1 MRKLILAAIGV
12 CCHAVSAGAQC
23 PVPAYRVG
31 ADWGASLAVSLPTRD
46 FALAKLTCLARTLR
60 ANGPQ
65 RGSFGVTFF
74 DSLDAARNFQ
84 GAPPEGPLS
93 SKWRQWA
100 RALLATYSYDAAKNE
115 EMLTLSPMGFN
126 TAPSLMTKINLLLA
140 AQTHC
145 EMEMAGRCL
154 LAAARDVS
162 VPERVRPTAG
172 KVVFDATVAPQGSV
186 SRVHIVESASRSL
199 VDAAIGDL
207 RAWQFDSAGHPDRI
221 RVTYSYEIDQAR
233 PRGSAPAVEWVSS
246 GLVRVR
252 VP

>member
-1 MRKLILAAIGV
+1 MRRLILAAIGV

-23 PVPAYRVG
+23 PAPAYRVG
-31 ADWGASLAVSLPTRD
+31 AGWGASLAVSLPTRN
-46 FALAKLTCLARTLR
+46 FTLAKLTCLARTLR

-65 RGSFGVTFF
+65 RGSFAVTFF
-74 DSLDAARNFQ
+74 DSLDAARNSQ
-84 GAPPEGPLS
+84 GVPPEGPLS

-115 EMLTLSPMGFN
+115 EMLTLSPMGFT
-126 TAPSLMTKINLLLA
+126 TAPSLMTKMNLLL

-154 LAAARDVS
+154 LAAGRDVS
-162 VPERVRPTAG
+162 VPERVRPAAG
-172 KVVFDATVAPQGSV
+172 KVVFDATVGPQGSV
-186 SRVHIVESASRSL
+186 SRIRIVESASRSL
-199 VDAAIGDL
+199 ADAAIGDL
-207 RAWQFDSAGHPDRI
+207 RTWQFDAAGHPDRI
-221 RVTYSYEIDQAR
+221 RVTYSYEVDQAR
-233 PRGSAPAVEWVSS
+233 PRGSGPGVEWVSS